1 MSNITAQ
8 LVKQLRD
15 QTGAG
20 MMDCKKALT
29 ETDGDMEKAVEWL
42 QVKGMA
48 AAAKKSARV
57 AAEGLVQAWLNED
70 RTQGVLV
77 EVNCETDFVTRNEQ
91 FQKLVTD
98 LAVAVGESSANT
110 AEEALAVVVNGATIE
125 KMITEAVATIGENI
139 RLRRVARVVA
149 NGLVCNYQHAG
160 NQIGVL
166 VAIDGDNEGFARDV
180 AMHIAAMNPSVL
192 TSESIDAETAAKQ
205 ADIFTQ
211 IVKEEGKPEAMVPR
225 IVEGKMAKWRRDVSL
240 VDQPFVKNPDLTI
253 AQYEKATAG
262 VKLTGFARL
271 QVGEGI
277 EKEEKSLAD
286 EVAATLKG

>member
-1 MSNITAQ
+1 MTISAQ

-29 ETDGDMEKAVEWL
+29 ETEGDLEKAVEWL

-57 AAEGLVQAWLNED
+57 AAEGLVHPWISADGKEGL
-70 RTQGVLV
+70 LV

-91 FQKLVTD
+91 FQKLVAQ
-98 LAVAVGESSANT
+98 LADILGPTSAST
-110 AEEALAVVVNGATIE
+110 TEEALAVEHNGATVE
-125 KMITEAVATIGENI
+125 KMVTEAVATIGENI
-139 RLRRVARVVA
+139 RLRRVARIKGTGLVA
-149 NGLVCNYQHAG
+149 NYMHAG

-166 VAIDGDNEGFARDV
+166 VAIEGDNDGFARDI

-192 TSESIDAETAAKQ
+192 TGDQIDADTAAKQ
-205 ADIFTQ
+205 AEIFTA
-211 IVKEEGKPEAMVPR
+211 IVREEGKKEEMVPR

-240 VDQPFVKNPDLTI
+240 VDQPFVKNPDLTV
-253 AQYEKATAG
+253 AAYEKEVGNA
-262 VKLTGFARL
+262 KLLGFARL

-277 EKEEKSLAD
+277 EKEEKNLAD